1 MYSSPH
7 AKYWS
12 WNFIPYTKIELKCIK
27 GWNLRAETM
36 KHLEENVREK
46 LHNIGFDNDFRYD
59 IEGRGNERKKRINW
73 TTSKL
78 KISIKH
84 HQ

>member
-1 MYSSPH
+1 
-7 AKYWS
+7 
-12 WNFIPYTKIELKCIK
+12 
-27 GWNLRAETM
+27 M